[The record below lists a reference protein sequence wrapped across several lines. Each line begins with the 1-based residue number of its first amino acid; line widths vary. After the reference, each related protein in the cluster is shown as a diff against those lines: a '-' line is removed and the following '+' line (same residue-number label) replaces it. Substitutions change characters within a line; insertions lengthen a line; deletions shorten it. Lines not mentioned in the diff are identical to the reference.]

1 MAGGVPVI
9 ERVIVR
15 AEEIGPGD
23 WLVEPVG
30 PIAGRMIGPTVSGV
44 VGDTGTVEVFTGD
57 DPMGM
62 PAATYEV
69 GATVTVWREVSR

>member
-1 MAGGVPVI
+1 MI

-30 PIAGRMIGPTVSGV
+30 PIAGNMIGPRVSGV
-44 VGDTGTVEVFTGD
+44 AGDTGTVEVFTSD
-57 DPMGM
+57 DPLNDPLGM

-69 GATVTVWREVSR
+69 GETVAVWREVSR

>member
-1 MAGGVPVI
+1 MI

-30 PIAGRMIGPTVSGV
+30 PIAGNMIGPRVSGV
-44 VGDTGTVEVFTGD
+44 AGDTGTVEVFTSH
-57 DPMGM
+57 DPLGM

>member
-1 MAGGVPVI
+1 MI
-9 ERVIVR
+9 ERVTIK
-15 AEEIGPGD
+15 AEEIEPGD

-44 VGDTGTVEVFTGD
+44 AGDTGTVEVFTSD
-57 DPMGM
+57 DPLGM

-69 GATVTVWREVSR
+69 GATVTVWRAVSR